1 VAVRFKINGDIRF
14 LSHAETVSVFKR
26 ACVRGGIEVQY
37 SQGFNPR
44 PRLSLPLPRSVGVES
59 DDELLELRV
68 AASGFD
74 TERFKKSLSGQLPE
88 GVQLLEVDVLKSK
101 EKFGAQAAI
110 YVFNLQGYGHNKKL
124 RDGIKHLL
132 ESENLEVERQ
142 TDAKGASRTI
152 DVRSFL
158 KSVEFDEKRA
168 FVTVECKI
176 SSAGTIRV
184 EEILRLLE
192 LEREDLAG
200 PIRRTKVE
208 WKSN

>member
-1 VAVRFKINGDIRF
+1 MVVRFKVNGDLRY

-44 PRLSLPLPRSVGVES
+44 HKLSLPLPRSVGIES

-68 AASGFD
+68 PASGFD
-74 TERFKKSLSGQLPE
+74 TEKFKASLSDQLPE
-88 GVQLLEVDVLKSK
+88 CVQIFEVDVLKSR
-101 EKFGAQAAI
+101 EKFVAQAAT

-124 RDGIKHLL
+124 RNRIKNLL

-142 TDAKGASRTI
+142 TNAKGVVRTI

-158 KSVEFDEKRA
+158 ESIDFDENKD
-168 FVTVECKI
+168 FITVECKI
-176 SSAGTIRV
+176 SLKGTVRV
-184 EEILRLLE
+184 EEILRLLQ
-192 LEREDLAG
+192 LEIKDLAG
-200 PIRRTKVE
+200 PIRRTKVQ
-208 WKSN
+208 WKEN

>member
-1 VAVRFKINGDIRF
+1 MVVRFKVSGDIRF

-26 ACVRGGIEVQY
+26 ACVRGGIEVRY

-44 PRLSLPLPRSVGVES
+44 PKLSLPLPRSVGIES
-59 DDELLELRV
+59 DDELLYLRV
-68 AASGFD
+68 AASGFE
-74 TERFKKSLSGQLPE
+74 TEKFKTSLSGQLPE
-88 GVQLLEVDVLKSK
+88 GVRLLEADVLKSK
-101 EKFGAQAAI
+101 EKFEARAAT
-110 YVFNLQGYGHNKKL
+110 YVFNLQQYGHNKKL
-124 RDGIKHLL
+124 RGRIKHLL

-142 TDAKGASRTI
+142 TEAKGATRTI

-158 KSVEFDEKRA
+158 KSVEFDENRA

-176 SSAGTIRV
+176 SSAGSIRV

-208 WKSN
+208 WESN